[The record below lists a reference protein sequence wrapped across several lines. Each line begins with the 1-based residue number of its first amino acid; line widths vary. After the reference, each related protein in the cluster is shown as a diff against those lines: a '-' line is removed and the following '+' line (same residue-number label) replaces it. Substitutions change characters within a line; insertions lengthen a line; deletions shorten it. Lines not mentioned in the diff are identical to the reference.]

1 MITFQHL
8 EGMDLPTFSLLY
20 AHSIINIEAE
30 KVVAMILEENYMR
43 NKKILIFPISLD
55 HIYHYSLIESVKTKI
70 HISSAYI
77 KDGSLIVD
85 WSECRR

>member
-20 AHSIINIEAE
+20 AHSMINIEAE

-43 NKKILIFPISLD
+43 NNKILSYRITLD
-55 HIYHYSLIESVKTKI
+55 HIYHYSLVESVKAKI
-70 HISSAYI
+70 HVSSAYI
-77 KDGSLIVD
+77 KDGALILD
-85 WSECRR
+85 WSHLHR

>member
-1 MITFQHL
+1 MITLQHL

-43 NKKILIFPISLD
+43 NNKILRYPITLD
-55 HIYHYSLIESVKTKI
+55 QVYHYSLVESVKLKI
-70 HISSAYI
+70 HVSSIYI
-77 KDGSLIVD
+77 KDGALIVD
-85 WSECRR
+85 WSNQTQ